1 MELVLIDGNS
11 LINRAF
17 YATPLLTSPDGT
29 PTNAVYAFLNMLFKI
44 EKDLS
49 PKYLLVAFDRKE
61 PTFRHK
67 VYAEYKAGRSPMPT
81 ELAVQIPLLKEVLD
95 AMGIA
100 HYEKVGFEAD
110 DIIGS
115 YAKQISLST
124 AIFTGDRDAFQL
136 VDEHTS
142 VYFTKR
148 GITETDV
155 YDVNNFKEKYGV
167 EPQQVID
174 LKACMGDQ
182 SDNIKGI
189 EGVGE
194 KTAVSLISTYSSIEN
209 LYEHTDELKGKLK
222 EKVENGKESA
232 FLSKKL
238 ATICDS
244 MPLELPLESLE
255 IKPLGEQAKRLFIK
269 LGFLN
274 ILKKLN
280 FDLSGEKEKKTEI
293 EKINLTDSKSAK
305 EILEK
310 SDFVSFVFDDR
321 INFYN
326 GEKEYE
332 ITFTQN
338 FLDEGVSPEDVSFIF
353 KDFFASEK
361 KCVLLD
367 KKKTRRYLEKYGI
380 KINCFCDDVS
390 ILKYLTAFT
399 GRELTINGLCEEY
412 SYSPAFPAYALN
424 EIYKTLKQELKTQDM
439 EKLYYDM
446 ELPLCDV
453 LYEMENVGFKVD
465 ENCLNKMSV
474 SYDEKLKNLLNEI
487 YTYTGSEINVNS
499 PKQLSDLLFVKL
511 GLKGGKKLKTGGY
524 STKAEVLEKL
534 ADAHPL
540 VALILEY
547 RKVAKLKSTYIDA
560 MREIVKKSGD
570 IIHTTF
576 NQTLTS
582 TGRLS
587 SSEPNLQN
595 IPVRSEEG
603 KELRKAF
610 ISRFE
615 NGCIVSSD
623 YSQIE
628 LRLLADFSGCKAL
641 IKAFSDG
648 VDIHALTASRVFNKP
663 VESVTSEERRSAK
676 AVNFG
681 IVYGISGFGLG
692 ENLKIPTKS
701 AQNYIDKYF
710 EQYPEV
716 KTYMESNVEYARKNG
731 YVKTF
736 MGRKRYIKEINSSDK
751 NLRAF
756 GERASMNMPLQGS
769 SADIIK
775 LAMIKVFSRLEKE
788 NLKAKLVLQIH
799 DELVVDCPKEEMQI
813 VEKILKEE
821 MESIPLT
828 YVKLEAD
835 VNSGNNWYEV
845 K

>member
-17 YATPLLTSPDGT
+17 YATPLLTSPEGV
-29 PTNAVYAFLNMLFKI
+29 PTNAVYAFLNMLLKI

-67 VYAEYKAGRSPMPT
+67 QYAEYKAGRKPMPT

-95 AMGIA
+95 SMGIA
-100 HYEKVGFEAD
+100 HYEKAGYEAD

-115 YAKQISLST
+115 YAKQIPLST

-142 VYFTKR
+142 VYFTRR

-155 YDVNNFKEKYGV
+155 YDINNFKEKYGV
-167 EPQQVID
+167 EPRQVID

-189 EGVGE
+189 DGVGE
-194 KTAVSLISTYSSIEN
+194 KTAVNLISTYSSIEN
-209 LYEHTDELKGKLK
+209 LFEHTDELKGKLK

-232 FLSKKL
+232 FLSKNL
-238 ATICDS
+238 ATICVN
-244 MPLELPLESLE
+244 MPLELSLESLE

-274 ILKKLN
+274 ILKKVN
-280 FDLSGEKEKKTEI
+280 FDLSEAEEKKEV
-293 EKINLTDSKSAK
+293 EKINITDSLYAK

-310 SDFVSFVFDDR
+310 SDFVSFVFGDK

-332 ITFTQN
+332 IAFTQS

-353 KDFFASEK
+353 KDYFASEK

-367 KKKTRRYLEKYGI
+367 KKKTRRYLEKYGV
-380 KINCFCDDVS
+380 KISCFCDDVS

-399 GRELTINGLCEEY
+399 GSELTVNGLCEEY
-412 SYSPAFPAYALN
+412 SYSPSFPAYALS
-424 EIYKTLKQELKTQDM
+424 EICKTLKKELKKQEM

-453 LYEMENVGFKVD
+453 LFEMENVGFKVD
-465 ENCLNKMSV
+465 ENYLNKTSV
-474 SYDEKLKNLLNEI
+474 LYDEKLKNLLNEI

-534 ADAHPL
+534 ADSHPL
-540 VALILEY
+540 VALILKY

-560 MREIVKKSGD
+560 MREIIKKSGD

-603 KELRKAF
+603 KDLRKAF

-663 VESVTSEERRSAK
+663 VESVTKEERRSAK

-692 ENLKIPTKS
+692 ENLKISTKS

-710 EQYPEV
+710 EHYPEV

-736 MGRKRYIKEINSSDK
+736 MGRKRYIKEINSPDK

-775 LAMIKVFSRLEKE
+775 MAMIKVFSRLEKE

-799 DELVVDCPKEEMQI
+799 DELVVDCPKEEMQT

-828 YVKLEAD
+828 FVKLEAD